1 MYKLRKS
8 NSTDAEFVYHTIKV
22 TMRDYAIQTWGA
34 WLDKESKQAAIEDT
48 AKGKIQIICI
58 GEEQA
63 GTLEVEEVG
72 SVLVINQLYLLPK
85 FQNNGVGTQILR
97 DLKEKARKMSVPI
110 KLSVLLVNPA
120 QQFYKRNG
128 FTVHSETAERVYMR
142 YTP

>member
-1 MYKLRKS
+1 
-8 NSTDAEFVYHTIKV
+8 
-22 TMRDYAIQTWGA
+22 MRDYAIQTWGA

-72 SVLVINQLYLLPK
+72 SVLV
-85 FQNNGVGTQILR
+85 
-97 DLKEKARKMSVPI
+97 
-110 KLSVLLVNPA
+110 NPA

>member
-1 MYKLRKS
+1 
-8 NSTDAEFVYHTIKV
+8 
-22 TMRDYAIQTWGA
+22 MRDYAIQTWGT

-63 GTLEVEEVG
+63 GTFEIEEVG
-72 SVLVINQLYLLPK
+72 SELVINQLYLLQK
-85 FQNNGVGTQILR
+85 FQNNGVGTEILR

-110 KLSVLLVNPA
+110 MLSVLLVNPA
-120 QQFYKRNG
+120 QRFYKRNG
-128 FTVHSETAERVYMR
+128 FTVQSETAERVYMR